1 MQTFSRIAGRSIL
14 EGGRMMNKQSFK
26 SLLSFEFWQ
35 KFGKALM
42 VVIAVMPAA
51 GLMISLGKTIAMINP
66 ELGFLVTTG
75 GVLEQIGWG
84 VIGNLHIL
92 FALAIGGSWAKER
105 AGGAF
110 AAGLS
115 FILINR
121 ITGVMFGV
129 TGDMLKDPEAK
140 VKTLLG
146 GSIKVADY
154 FTSVLE
160 SPALNMGVFVGIIAG
175 FVGATAFN
183 KYYNYRKLPD
193 ALSFFNGKRFVPFV
207 VILRS
212 AIVALIL
219 SFLWPVVQ
227 TGINNFGIWI
237 ANSKETAPILAPFA
251 FGTLERLL
259 LPFGLHHML
268 TIPINYTQ
276 LGGTYEV
283 LTGAAKGTQVFG
295 QDPLWLA
302 WITDLGNTK
311 VSDPATYQHLLDTVT
326 PARFKVGQMI
336 GSFGILMGVAL
347 AIYRNVDPDKKHKYK
362 GMMIATALATF
373 LTGVTEPIEY
383 MFMFVAMPLYLV
395 YAVVQGAAFAMA
407 DIVNLRVHSFG
418 SIEFLTRTPM
428 TIKAGIG
435 MDIINF
441 IWVTV
446 LFAVIMYFIAN
457 FMIQKFNY
465 ATPGRNGNYEQAE
478 GDVDASETS
487 GSGKVAAASQ
497 AVNVINLLGGRA
509 NIVDVDACMTRLR
522 VTVKDET
529 KVGTE
534 EQWKAEGAMGLVM
547 KGQGV
552 QAIYGPKADVLKSDI
567 QDLLDSGEVIP
578 ETLPSQK
585 TAVQQAEVA
594 FKGVTEEVHS
604 VAEGQVIE
612 LEKVQDPV
620 FSQKMMGDGFAVEPA
635 NGQIVSPVAGKVTS
649 VFPTKHALG
658 LVTESGLEVLVH
670 IGLDTVSLEGKPFT
684 VKVEEG
690 QTVAAGDLLVEA
702 DLDAIREAGRA
713 TTTVVVFTNGA
724 AIQSVTLTQTGQLP
738 ADAVVAKVEL

>member
-1 MQTFSRIAGRSIL
+1 MKATFK
-14 EGGRMMNKQSFK
+14 NV
-26 SLLSFEFWQ
+26 LSFEFWQ

-51 GLMISLGKTIAMINP
+51 GLMISIGKSIVMIDPNLAP
-66 ELGFLVTTG
+66 LVITG
-75 GVLEQIGWG
+75 GILEQIGWG

-110 AAGLS
+110 AAGLA

-121 ITGVMFGV
+121 ITGTIFGV
-129 TGDMLKDPEAK
+129 TSDMLKNPEAM
-140 VKTLLG
+140 VTTLFG

-154 FTSVLE
+154 FISVLE
-160 SPALNMGVFVGIIAG
+160 APALNMGVFVGIISG
-175 FVGATAFN
+175 FVGATAYN

-212 AIVALIL
+212 AIAAIALAA
-219 SFLWPVVQ
+219 FWPVVQ
-227 TGINNFGIWI
+227 TGINSFGIWI
-237 ANSKETAPILAPFA
+237 ANSQETAPILAPFLY
-251 FGTLERLL
+251 GTLERLL

-268 TIPINYTQ
+268 TIPMNYTA

-302 WITDLGNTK
+302 WVTDLVNLKGT
-311 VSDPATYQHLLDTVT
+311 DAGQYQHLLDTVH

-336 GSFGILMGVAL
+336 GSFGILMGVAV
-347 AIYRNVDPDKKHKYK
+347 AIYRNVEADKKHQYK

-383 MFMFVAMPLYLV
+383 MFMFVATPLYLV
-395 YAVVQGAAFAMA
+395 YSVVQGAAFAMA
-407 DIVNLRVHSFG
+407 DIVHLRVHSFG
-418 SIEFLTRTPM
+418 SIEFLTRTPLA
-428 TIKAGIG
+428 INAGLG

-465 ATPGRNGNYEQAE
+465 ATPGRNGNYETAE
-478 GDVDASETS
+478 GASEDAAPGET
-487 GSGKVAAASQ
+487 KVAAASQ
-497 AVNVINLLGGRA
+497 AVNIINLLGGRA

-522 VTVKDET
+522 VTVKDADR
-529 KVGTE
+529 VGTE

-567 QDLLDSGEVIP
+567 QDILDSGEVIP
-578 ETLPSQK
+578 ETLRSQM
-585 TAVQQAEVA
+585 TEAQQNIVHY
-594 FKGVTEEVHS
+594 KGVTEDVYS
-604 VAEGQVIE
+604 VADGQVIA
-612 LEKVQDPV
+612 LEQVKDPV
-620 FSQKMMGDGFAVEPA
+620 FAQKMMGDGFAVEPA
-635 NGQIVSPVAGKVTS
+635 NGNIVSPVSGTVSS

-658 LVTESGLEVLVH
+658 LVTEAGLEVLVH

-684 VKVEEG
+684 VHVAEG
-690 QTVAAGDLLVEA
+690 QKVAAGDLLVTA
-702 DLDAIREAGRA
+702 DLDAIRAAGRE
-713 TTTVVVFTNGA
+713 TSTVVVFTNA
-724 AIQSVTLTQTGQLP
+724 EAIKSVKLEQTGSL
-738 ADAVVAKVEL
+738 AAKTAVAKVEL